1 MNLNKVAKSIA
12 KSVVTASGFYPSIS
26 ADILKYCEEEMRKH
40 SDSLDF
46 PVSQIWSQDG
56 RSYDGYISFTEGD
69 VHCDMIINGW
79 DLYEI
84 KGCEKKVDE
93 MFKSCQ
99 FSFVFDEGQ
108 LFDEREVEGY
118 GKLEDLDNEARV
130 KLLNDEVNCPDDI
143 KSAYDNYESEWFS
156 DDYGFLCVEVQFH
169 ANKDTWDVNVY
180 NYIADQNMK
189 NKTYIY
195 SDGFEF
201 KDSEDP
207 KAELA
212 SQIAKAFQAL

>member
-1 MNLNKVAKSIA
+1 MNPNKIAKSIT
-12 KSVVTASGFYPSIS
+12 KSVITAAGFYPSIPD
-26 ADILKYCEEEMRKH
+26 DILKYCEEEMKKH
-40 SDSLDF
+40 ASKLDYYLSG
-46 PVSQIWSQDG
+46 VWSQDG

-69 VHCDMIINGW
+69 AHCDMIITGY

-84 KGCEKKVDE
+84 KGCEEKAKE
-93 MFKSCQ
+93 MEESCKSC
-99 FSFVFDEGQ
+99 FVFDKGE
-108 LFDEREVEGY
+108 LFDEREIEGY
-118 GKLEDLDNEARV
+118 GKLEDLDNKARV

-143 KSAYDNYESEWFS
+143 QGAYGEYDSEWFS
-156 DDYGFLCVEVQFH
+156 DEYGFLCVEVQFH
-169 ANKDTWDVNVY
+169 ANKDVWNVNVY
-180 NYIADQNMK
+180 NYIADQNMM

-201 KDSEDP
+201 KDGEDP